1 MQLLEEENLP
11 ARAAIIL
18 GLGAA
23 GAIMGSRRGSRLR
36 GIRRLL
42 GAGVGAG
49 LGARVCYPQETGNI
63 IEAIARGEM
72 PSVGLPELPTESIV
86 DVSVVTDYAN
96 IIITKTTDVFSVLWD
111 GVRNVVEEIT
121 KNEPSKKELTLTSS
135 GTGENKVSVVEKPVT
150 TTKESKN
157 TTESPALIFMT
168 EKSLKADK
176 KFEGDPGMSKEE
188 DSDMYTTRG

>member
-1 MQLLEEENLP
+1 MQLLEEENLA

-23 GAIMGSRRGSRLR
+23 GAIMGSRRGRAR

-49 LGARVCYPQETGNI
+49 LGARVCYPQETGDI
-63 IEAIARGEM
+63 MEAIARGEL

-86 DVSVVTDYAN
+86 DVSVVTEYAT
-96 IIITKTTDVFSVLWD
+96 IIITKTTDVFSVIWD
-111 GVRNVVEEIT
+111 GVRNIFEEIT
-121 KNEPSKKELTLTSS
+121 KAEPSKKELTFTSS
-135 GTGENKVSVVEKPVT
+135 GTGKKKVSVVEEPVT
-150 TTKESKN
+150 TTKDTKS
-157 TTESPALIFMT
+157 TTESTALIFMT
-168 EKSLKADK
+168 EKSLRADK

>member
-1 MQLLEEENLP
+1 MQLLEEENLA

-23 GAIMGSRRGSRLR
+23 GAIMGSRRGRAR

-49 LGARVCYPQETGNI
+49 LGARVCYPQETGDI
-63 IEAIARGEM
+63 MEAIARGEL

-86 DVSVVTDYAN
+86 DVSVVTEYAT
-96 IIITKTTDVFSVLWD
+96 IIITKTTDVFSVICD
-111 GVRNVVEEIT
+111 GVRNMFEEIT
-121 KNEPSKKELTLTSS
+121 KAEPSKKELTFTSS
-135 GTGENKVSVVEKPVT
+135 GTGEKKVSVVEEPVT
-150 TTKESKN
+150 TTKDTKS

-168 EKSLKADK
+168 EKSLRADK

>member
-23 GAIMGSRRGSRLR
+23 GAVMGSRRGRVR

-49 LGARVCYPQETGNI
+49 LGARVCYPQETGDL
-63 IEAIARGEM
+63 IEAMARGEM
-72 PSVGLPELPTESIV
+72 PAVGLPELPTESIV
-86 DVSVVTDYAN
+86 DVTVVKEYAA
-96 IIITKTTDVFSVLWD
+96 IIITKTTDVFSVMWD
-111 GVRNVVEEIT
+111 GVRNMLEEVT
-121 KNEPSKKELTLTSS
+121 KAEPSKKELTFSSS
-135 GTGENKVSVVEKPVT
+135 GTGERKVSVVEEHVT
-150 TTKESKN
+150 TTKVTKS